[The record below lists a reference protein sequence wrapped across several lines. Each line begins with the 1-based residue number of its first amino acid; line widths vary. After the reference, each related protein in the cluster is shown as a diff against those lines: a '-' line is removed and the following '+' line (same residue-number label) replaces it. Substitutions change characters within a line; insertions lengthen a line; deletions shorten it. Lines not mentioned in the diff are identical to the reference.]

1 MRILIF
7 CFIIL
12 LLHLPV
18 IAQPDGKGGQYPVV
32 DTKPRFNGD
41 LNAYLASNLRL
52 PDEYRNTGGR
62 VVAEFL
68 IDTMGGVSNVYIVRD
83 NNCKIALTPLEKEVM
98 RVVKMMPPWIPGRLK
113 GRKVA
118 VKYSLPVNIR

>member
-1 MRILIF
+1 MRILLL
-7 CFIIL
+7 CFTIL
-12 LLHLPV
+12 LLQLPAA
-18 IAQPDGKGGQYPVV
+18 AQPDGNSGQYPLV

-52 PDEYRNTGGR
+52 PEVYKTTGGR

-68 IDTMGGVSNVYIVRD
+68 IDTLGIVSNVYIMRTS
-83 NNCKIALTPLEKEVM
+83 CKKALTPLEKEVM
-98 RVVKMMPPWIPGRLK
+98 RVVKMMPPWIPGKLK